1 MSSARLNKD
10 NIKFFSGNSNGSTD
24 ADDMVKM
31 SITTNNQ
38 NQYVAGALKFTYGNH
53 ATTNKVKLLNIAD
66 GSNTNDAVNYGQMNN
81 ADTSLQTRISNEESA
96 RAGADTSLETRFSN
110 ADTSLQTRIS
120 NEESARASAD
130 TSLETR
136 IDNVDTKMEALV
148 SGTSWFEQVEYAFKQ
163 VHAIQNDYNHSS
175 SGYKNYTINGNDTN
189 SLFPINSI
197 TSTPQQ
203 NSQEATNWNAFLS
216 SAAGTRILIMK
227 DQALAGSNDVDGA
240 LNGIWKLAIDTSV
253 TPNVKYLQRVEDMDE
268 AAFTALGGN
277 NASPGP
283 FVGASVYVNN
293 GYWKNDAFVC
303 IQDPTPA
310 FTTGSSQVWTQ
321 FAGNDSLNFKSHLV
335 EIDTDGSAKFKAVTI
350 KSSNTNQNGYNLFE
364 STNNMAIDF
373 VSRDGSNNSTHNN
386 FTVSS
391 GTVTFSKTPQFQSC
405 HCNSD
410 EKLKKDIQVIEGK
423 EALDTLSSIR
433 AVDWAWKSDNTKSSG
448 IIAQDLVKVP
458 ALRHLVHESN
468 GTLSVNYNGLHGFL
482 VSSIQELTRQV
493 KELKQ

>member
-1 MSSARLNKD
+1 
-10 NIKFFSGNSNGSTD
+10 
-24 ADDMVKM
+24 
-31 SITTNNQ
+31 
-38 NQYVAGALKFTYGNH
+38 
-53 ATTNKVKLLNIAD
+53 
-66 GSNTNDAVNYGQMNN
+66 
-81 ADTSLQTRISNEESA
+81 
-96 RAGADTSLETRFSN
+96 
-110 ADTSLQTRIS
+110 
-120 NEESARASAD
+120 
-130 TSLETR
+130 
-136 IDNVDTKMEALV
+136 
-148 SGTSWFEQVEYAFKQ
+148 
-163 VHAIQNDYNHSS
+163 
-175 SGYKNYTINGNDTN
+175 
-189 SLFPINSI
+189 
-197 TSTPQQ
+197 
-203 NSQEATNWNAFLS
+203 
-216 SAAGTRILIMK
+216 
-227 DQALAGSNDVDGA
+227 
-240 LNGIWKLAIDTSV
+240 
-253 TPNVKYLQRVEDMDE
+253 
-268 AAFTALGGN
+268 N

-433 AVDWAWKSDNTKSSG
+433 AVDWAWKSDNTK
-448 IIAQDLVKVP
+448 
-458 ALRHLVHESN
+458 
-468 GTLSVNYNGLHGFL
+468 
-482 VSSIQELTRQV
+482 
-493 KELKQ
+493 